1 MNRRQ
6 IRPAIRASLVAK
18 LTLVFPK
25 ISRCLEKK
33 ALKMGTVLELTKRGA
48 KGIAR
53 YLSTTKGDNNSNGK
67 MKMRKRK
74 KNFCKI
80 MTIADHEE

>member
-1 MNRRQ
+1 
-6 IRPAIRASLVAK
+6 
-18 LTLVFPK
+18 
-25 ISRCLEKK
+25 
-33 ALKMGTVLELTKRGA
+33 MGTVLELTKRGA

-80 MTIADHEE
+80 MTIEDHEE